1 MELHLIYFQNKILD
15 KMGRLINSCGIGET
29 SLLLLYPLWY
39 NFYMQNF
46 QIALMLKLNI
56 HVFSVTKT
64 HIELLT

>member
-1 MELHLIYFQNKILD
+1 
-15 KMGRLINSCGIGET
+15 MGRLINSCGIGET

-46 QIALMLKLNI
+46 QITLMLKLNI